1 VDRKKPQTGA
11 HRKRGMLIAV
21 CFERFG
27 PYHAARLAAAA
38 QRMNVVGIEVSA
50 NTRDYAWDLVHSG
63 EAFRR
68 IVVVPEGNLRALP
81 KDAQRHRV
89 WQVMDALGPHVVA
102 VHGWS
107 EMDALLV
114 LAWAA
119 DRQVPVVMMSES
131 TPTDFRRWA
140 SKEWI
145 KRRLVRLAQ
154 AGLVGGTVHAAYIM
168 QLGMAGSRVF
178 KGYDVVDNS
187 YFARMAALRR
197 STERP
202 DRLPSHNYF
211 LASNRFLPKKNL
223 HRLLKAFAL
232 YSRVAGRQGWE
243 LVLLGDG
250 DLRPELERQRIRLGL
265 KSVVHMPGFMQY
277 GDLPDYYA
285 WAGAFVH
292 TSTTEQWGLVVNEA
306 MASGLPVLVS
316 ERCGCVPDLVENA
329 RNGFT
334 FDPYDVGA
342 LANLML
348 KLSTDDCDRAAM
360 GRASREIIGRWSPDT
375 FAEGLAQAAQAA
387 LSSGRPQAGRL
398 DKALLW
404 ALSCR

>member
-1 VDRKKPQTGA
+1 
-11 HRKRGMLIAV
+11 MLIAV
-21 CFERFG
+21 CFDYFS
-27 PYHAARLAAAA
+27 PYHVARLAAAA
-38 QRMNVVGIEVSA
+38 QRMNVVGIEISA
-50 NTRDYAWDLVHSG
+50 STQEYAWDPVESG
-63 EAFRR
+63 NAFRR
-68 IVVVPEGNLRALP
+68 IVVVPKGNFQALP
-81 KDAQRHRV
+81 QDQQRRRI
-89 WQVMDALGPHVVA
+89 WQVMEDLGPAVVA
-102 VHGWS
+102 VHGWF
-107 EMDALLV
+107 ERAALFV

-131 TPTDFRRWA
+131 TATDFRRLP

-154 AGLVGGTVHAAYIM
+154 SGLVGGSVHAAYIRE
-168 QLGMAGSRVF
+168 LGMAESRGF
-178 KGYDVVDNS
+178 KGYDVVDNA
-187 YFARMAALRR
+187 YFARMAGLRQ

-211 LASNRFLPKKNL
+211 LASNRFIPKKNL
-223 HRLLKAFAL
+223 QRLLEAFAA
-232 YSRVAGRQGWE
+232 YSRLAGPQGWE

-265 KSVVHMPGFMQY
+265 ESVVHMPGFMQY

-292 TSTTEQWGLVVNEA
+292 ASKTEQWGLVVNEA

-316 ERCGCVPDLVENA
+316 ERCGCAPDVVENG

-342 LANLML
+342 LAKLMV
-348 KLSTDDCDRAAM
+348 KMSSDDCDRAAM
-360 GRASREIIGRWSPDT
+360 GRASREIISRWTPNT
-375 FAEGLAQAAQAA
+375 FAEGLAQAAEAA
-387 LSSGRPQAGRL
+387 LFSARPQAGWI